1 MDTSPTSPYGS
12 THYDST
18 SADPRMPIHPNLT
31 QISLTK
37 GPATSTGLDRQ
48 FTSPVVT
55 LSEQEFNGTHGHV
68 AATQGFSHPVDQFD
82 ISIVDAGRS
91 SMQSSSDHCQ
101 ISNYYP
107 QGSPG
112 RLQVPPAAMKR
123 SRTSDKAHNQGSR
136 NMGKRRKVPTQVH
149 NGSPEIS
156 TGLRSPNPQ
165 DQVRAIDDVIRSYS
179 GTSEDALSIQTQV
192 LSIVEK
198 GGICEPQKTQD
209 QITELDPDNTKKP
222 IECDTCHKKMAR
234 PCDLKYRIS
243 P

>member
-18 SADPRMPIHPNLT
+18 SADPRMPIHTNLA
-31 QISLTK
+31 QVSLTK
-37 GPATSTGLDRQ
+37 GPATNTGLDRQ
-48 FTSPVVT
+48 LTSPVET
-55 LSEQEFNGTHGHV
+55 LPEQAHSGAHGHV
-68 AATQGFSHPVDQFD
+68 AATQGFSHPVDQFGL
-82 ISIVDAGRS
+82 SIVDAGRS
-91 SMQSSSDHCQ
+91 SMQSSSDQCQ
-101 ISNYYP
+101 LPNNYP
-107 QGSPG
+107 KGSPG
-112 RLQVPPAAMKR
+112 LLQVPPAMKR

-149 NGSPEIS
+149 NGSPEVS

-165 DQVRAIDDVIRSYS
+165 DQVRAIHDAIRNYPC
-179 GTSEDALSIQTQV
+179 TSEDALSIQTQV

-209 QITELDPDNTKKP
+209 QIAELEPDNAKKP